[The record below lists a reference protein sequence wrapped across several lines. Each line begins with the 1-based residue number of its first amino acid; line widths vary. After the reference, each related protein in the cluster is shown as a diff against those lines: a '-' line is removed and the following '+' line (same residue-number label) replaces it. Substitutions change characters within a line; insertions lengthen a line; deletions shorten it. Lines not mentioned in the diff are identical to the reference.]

1 MKIWGV
7 VISLLRIF
15 NLVPCQ
21 FPGRFT
27 YNNSYKVAMFI
38 PSKDIHEATL
48 LYVEDDESTR
58 EATTLILKQQF
69 PRLSILLAE
78 NGQQGLELFT
88 IHQPEIIL
96 TDMLMPD
103 MDGISMSREI
113 KALDKNAHII
123 VLTAISNTD
132 SIIASIDIGI
142 HHYVLKPVKLEK
154 LFSAIEKCLDVIR
167 LEKQLRQQE
176 QYIRHIAYH
185 DPLTGLPNR
194 ELFNELLHLALAQAQ
209 RHNLNRHLAVLF
221 LDLDRFKV
229 INDTLGHDVGD
240 QLLKAVAHR
249 LKECC
254 RREGDIIARRGGD
267 EFIILLPELDATQE
281 AARVAQK
288 IIDAFAQ
295 AFVLAEHELFIST
308 CIGISFFPDDGDD
321 GDTLIRNADM
331 AMYRAKD
338 HGRNQYH
345 LYNLSMDTQTTRRFT
360 MEINLRK
367 AMERQEFFL
376 NYQPKVD
383 VKTGRVVS
391 FEALVRWRNPELGLV
406 EPKRFI
412 PLAEETGLIVQLGE
426 WVLRTACAQNRAW
439 QDAKYP
445 PMRVAVNFSPR
456 QFQILRL
463 ADMVEK
469 VLVETNLAP
478 CWLELEVTEGIM
490 LQNMDNTITTLR
502 RLSNLGVHISIDD
515 FGTGY
520 SSLSYIKKLPIN
532 TLKIDQ
538 SFVNDITSNPDDEA
552 IATAVITMA
561 QSLGLKVI
569 AEGVEEESQAR
580 LLDSLE
586 CSVMQGFFFSR
597 PLNAK
602 EFPFL
607 MNKLHWRSGI
617 PQSASVH

>member
-1 MKIWGV
+1 
-7 VISLLRIF
+7 
-15 NLVPCQ
+15 
-21 FPGRFT
+21 
-27 YNNSYKVAMFI
+27 MFI
-38 PSKDIHEATL
+38 PTEVTKELSL

-58 EATTLILKQQF
+58 EMITLILNQKF
-69 PRLSILLAE
+69 PQLTVYLAD
-78 NGQQGLELFT
+78 NGRNGLELFAT
-88 IHQPEIIL
+88 HQPDIVL
-96 TDMLMPD
+96 TDILMPD

-113 KALDKNAHII
+113 KALNTGARII
-123 VLTAISNTD
+123 VLTAISNT
-132 SIIASIDIGI
+132 SFIIDAIDIGI
-142 HHYVLKPVKLEK
+142 SHYVLKPVQIDKLV
-154 LFSAIEKCLDVIR
+154 SAVDSCLNGIL
-167 LEKQLRQQE
+167 LERQLWQQE
-176 QYIRHIAYH
+176 EHIRHIAYH

-209 RHNLNRHLAVLF
+209 RHNGNGLIAVLF

-229 INDTLGHDVGD
+229 INDTLGHSVGD
-240 QLLKAVAHR
+240 QLLQAVAQR

-254 RREGDIIARRGGD
+254 RRDRDVIARRGGD
-267 EFIILLPELDATQE
+267 EFLILLPELDTTQE
-281 AARVAQK
+281 AARIAQK

-295 AFVLAEHELFIST
+295 AFVLPEHELFIST
-308 CIGISFFPDDGDD
+308 CIGISIFPDDGSDA
-321 GDTLIRNADM
+321 DTLVRNADM

-345 LYNLSMDTQTTRRFT
+345 LYNLAINAQTSKRLA

-367 AMERQEFFL
+367 AMERSEFFL
-376 NYQPKVD
+376 NYQPKVN

-406 EPKRFI
+406 EPKQFI
-412 PLAEETGLIVQLGE
+412 PLAEETGLVVQLGE

-439 QDAKYP
+439 QDANFP

-469 VLVETNLAP
+469 VLAETHLAP

-490 LQNMDNTITTLR
+490 LQNMENTITTLC
-502 RLSNLGVHISIDD
+502 RLSELGVHISIDD

-538 SFVNDITSNPDDEA
+538 SFVNDITFNADDAA

-561 QSLGLKVI
+561 QSLKLNVI
-569 AEGVEEESQAR
+569 AEGVENEDQAR
-580 LLDSLE
+580 FLDSLDCAE
-586 CSVMQGFFFSR
+586 MQGFFFSR
-597 PLNAK
+597 PLSAE
-602 EFPFL
+602 EFPRL
-607 MNKLHWRSGI
+607 MNKLHWRAGNSHI
-617 PQSASVH
+617 APVH